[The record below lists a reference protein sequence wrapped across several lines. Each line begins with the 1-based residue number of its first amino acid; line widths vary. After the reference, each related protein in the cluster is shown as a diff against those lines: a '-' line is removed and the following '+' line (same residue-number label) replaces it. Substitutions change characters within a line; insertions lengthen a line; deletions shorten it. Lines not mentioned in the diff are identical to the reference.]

1 MVASATTSKFASF
14 CFEAS
19 VIECICLEIATLA
32 AEHHSLSL
40 QDIPVMGLAEMAGH
54 DVREAQRTYARLNQ
68 RRKKREPAL
77 PKMSKKVAIRTKLD
91 LFLDET
97 DKSLTG
103 VG

>member
-1 MVASATTSKFASF
+1 
-14 CFEAS
+14 
-19 VIECICLEIATLA
+19 
-32 AEHHSLSL
+32 
-40 QDIPVMGLAEMAGH
+40 MAGH

-68 RRKKREPAL
+68 RRKKREPTL

-97 DKSLTG
+97 DESTTG

>member
-1 MVASATTSKFASF
+1 MNASA
-14 CFEAS
+14 
-19 VIECICLEIATLA
+19 LEIATLA

-40 QDIPVMGLAEMAGH
+40 QDTPVMGLAEMAGH

-68 RRKKREPAL
+68 RRKKREPTL

-97 DKSLTG
+97 GESTTG
-103 VG
+103 PG